1 MKSKELDLHQALA
14 VFLYDQCD
22 CPDVFE
28 SVGDEERLIG
38 HIIYALIEKN
48 GKICPFKNY
57 SCLGSCKKADE
68 SCEIGLEI
76 DCDREFEDIWKGFIF
91 TEESEENNE

>member
-28 SVGDEERLIG
+28 SVGNEELLIE

-48 GKICPFKNY
+48 GQICPFKNY
-57 SCLGSCKKADE
+57 SCLGSCEDSNE
-68 SCEIGLEI
+68 SCENSLMI
-76 DCDREFEDIWKGFIF
+76 DCDRECENVWRDFIF
-91 TEESEENNE
+91 SHESEEE

>member
-14 VFLYDQCD
+14 VLLYDQYD
-22 CPDVFE
+22 CPEVFE
-28 SVGDEERLIG
+28 SVGDEEMLIE

-48 GKICPFKNY
+48 EKICPFKNY
-57 SCLGSCKKADE
+57 SCLGSCEKANE

-76 DCDREFEDIWKGFIF
+76 DCDREFEDIWEDFIF
-91 TEESEENNE
+91 TEESEE